1 MRQKKLLLVVVLMFL
16 GVMVGFAQ
24 SNALIDEIL
33 AQKKLGYSYAAYL
46 VLSAAGVVP
55 DTATPEQALEALS
68 QQDWGIE
75 VPEGPADITLGQYA
89 YLLMRAFDIPGGL
102 MYRLIPGP
110 RYAARE
116 IAFLGFV
123 AEKPSPYRNVSGE
136 EALQILGNVLN
147 WKEEQP

>member
-1 MRQKKLLLVVVLMFL
+1 MRQKKLLLVGVLLFL

-46 VLSAAGVVP
+46 VLSAAGVIP
-55 DTATPEQALEALS
+55 DTATPEQALEALA
-68 QQDWGIE
+68 QQDWDIKI
-75 VPEGPADITLGQYA
+75 PEGPADITLGQYA
-89 YLLMRAFDIPGGL
+89 YLLMRAFNIPGGL

-116 IAFLGFV
+116 IAYLGFV
-123 AEKPSPYRNVSGE
+123 TEQPSPYRKISGE
-136 EALQILGNVLN
+136 ETLQILENVLN
-147 WKEEQP
+147 WKEEQQ

>member
-1 MRQKKLLLVVVLMFL
+1 MRQKKLLLVVVLLFL

-46 VLSAAGVVP
+46 ALSAAGVIP
-55 DTATPEQALEALS
+55 DTATPEQALEALA
-68 QQDWGIE
+68 QQDWGIKI
-75 VPEGPADITLGQYA
+75 PEGPADITLGQYA
-89 YLLMRAFDIPGGL
+89 YLLMRAFNIPGGL
-102 MYRLIPGP
+102 MYRLIPSP

-116 IAFLGFV
+116 ITFLGFV

-136 EALQILGNVLN
+136 EALQILENVLN
-147 WKEEQP
+147 WKEEHQ